1 MNRAIIIII
10 VFLLIVSFTGNQL
23 PQAQTAQK
31 FKVAVLV
38 DCENDN
44 VKSLMESYIKGE
56 LRSLGDVQIV
66 GNNFENALWQYM
78 ILLHATEPSYESG
91 RKVGL
96 LVVSY
101 DFFEIVPYWH
111 FNELRKDY
119 YKQFPA
125 IYIPMSGTASY
136 PIDNLDQLCKG
147 IIANFDTINLQRVRD
162 FRN

>member
-1 MNRAIIIII
+1 MNRVTIIIIA
-10 VFLLIVSFTGNQL
+10 FLLSISFTGNQP

-66 GNNFENALWQYM
+66 GNSFENALWQYM
-78 ILLHATEPSYESG
+78 ISLHATEPSYESG
-91 RKVGL
+91 RKAGL

-111 FNELRKDY
+111 FNELKKREFEKSLYVRKARVNHCFLEVPRDSPKVWSPKADTQSTQ
-119 YKQFPA
+119 KQH
-125 IYIPMSGTASY
+125 
-136 PIDNLDQLCKG
+136 
-147 IIANFDTINLQRVRD
+147 
-162 FRN
+162 